1 MSRTRRNFS
10 AKFKSELVIELLKGE
25 KDLNTI
31 ATENNIQP
39 NLLRN
44 WKKEFLDK
52 ASVVF
57 DDTRE
62 DNLKRKTRF
71 RAQRKKLNMRKKL
84 ASSPCRWIGLKKK
97 SEETLGPTTRV
108 NLVQNLLKTKELPVK
123 TGATLLDINR
133 TSVYYKGMPI
143 SQEELDC
150 KSIIDRLHTDNP
162 AWGVRQLSAQLKK
175 RGHQVGRRKTRRY
188 MNEMGIDPIY
198 PKMNL
203 SKRMRQAKVCPY
215 LLRNAV
221 IYRPNQAWSIDITYI
236 PIKRGF
242 LYLTAVIDWYS
253 RCIVGWEVDDTLDTR
268 MVITALKKAFIV
280 AKPVILNS
288 DQGCQ
293 FTSNEYMNFLK
304 ENQIR
309 QSMDGKSR
317 WADNIM
323 IERWFRSFKYEEA
336 YLTQYNNIR
345 EARKAIGKYVH
356 TYNFERCHSALNNQT
371 PASCYYPILLLDDHY
386 AGKGGIFSPTQLHIS
401 VHDKKLKFS
410 FLTTEPL
417 YSQLK

>member
-1 MSRTRRNFS
+1 M
-10 AKFKSELVIELLKGE
+10 VE
-25 KDLNTI
+25 K
-31 ATENNIQP
+31 
-39 NLLRN
+39 
-44 WKKEFLDK
+44 
-52 ASVVF
+52 
-57 DDTRE
+57 
-62 DNLKRKTRF
+62 NLKKH
-71 RAQRKKLNMRKKL
+71 LDL
-84 ASSPCRWIGLKKK
+84 
-97 SEETLGPTTRV
+97 TTRV

-123 TGATLLDINR
+123 TGAALLDINR
-133 TSVYYKGMPI
+133 TSVYYKGTPI

-162 AWGVRQLSAQLKK
+162 AWGARQLSAQLKK
-175 RGHQVGRRKTRRY
+175 RGHQVGRRKTCRY

-203 SKRMRQAKVCPY
+203 SKRMQQAKVCPY

-221 IYRPNQAWSIDITYI
+221 IDRPNQAWSIDITYI

-242 LYLTAVIDWYS
+242 LYLTAVIDWYN

-268 MVITALKKAFIV
+268 IVITALKKAFMV
-280 AKPVILNS
+280 AKPVILNL

-293 FTSNEYMNFLK
+293 FTSNEYMDFLK

-345 EARKAIGKYVH
+345 EVRKAIGKYVH
-356 TYNFERCHSALNNQT
+356 TYNFERCHSAFNNQT
-371 PASCYYPILLLDDHY
+371 PASCYYPILLLDDHV
-386 AGKGGIFSPTQLHIS
+386 A
-401 VHDKKLKFS
+401 
-410 FLTTEPL
+410 
-417 YSQLK
+417 

>member
-1 MSRTRRNFS
+1 M
-10 AKFKSELVIELLKGE
+10 
-25 KDLNTI
+25 DL
-31 ATENNIQP
+31 
-39 NLLRN
+39 
-44 WKKEFLDK
+44 
-52 ASVVF
+52 
-57 DDTRE
+57 
-62 DNLKRKTRF
+62 
-71 RAQRKKLNMRKKL
+71 
-84 ASSPCRWIGLKKK
+84 
-97 SEETLGPTTRV
+97 TTRV

-123 TGATLLDINR
+123 TGAALLDINR
-133 TSVYYKGMPI
+133 TSVYYKGTPI

-162 AWGVRQLSAQLKK
+162 AWGTRQLSAQLKK

-203 SKRMRQAKVCPY
+203 SKRMQQAKVCPY

-221 IYRPNQAWSIDITYI
+221 IDRPNQAWSIDITYI

-268 MVITALKKAFIV
+268 MVITALKKAFMV

-345 EARKAIGKYVH
+345 EARKAIGNMCIH
-356 TYNFERCHSALNNQT
+356 TTLNVVIPHSIIRHRH
-371 PASCYYPILLLDDHY
+371 PAIIQSCYWMITQPKGDFLPYPVTY
-386 AGKGGIFSPTQLHIS
+386 IS
-401 VHDKKLKFS
+401 SL
-410 FLTTEPL
+410 
-417 YSQLK
+417 

>member
-62 DNLKRKTRF
+62 DNLK
-71 RAQRKKLNMRKKL
+71 KKL
-84 ASSPCRWIGLKKK
+84 ALECKEKAEYAKKVGQLTMQVDWLKKNLK
-97 SEETLGPTTRV
+97 KHLDLTTRV

-123 TGATLLDINR
+123 TGAALLDINR
-133 TSVYYKGMPI
+133 TSVYYKGTPI

-162 AWGVRQLSAQLKK
+162 AWGARQLSAQLKK

-203 SKRMRQAKVCPY
+203 SKRMQQAKVCPY
-215 LLRNAV
+215 LLRNTV
-221 IYRPNQAWSIDITYI
+221 IDRPNQAWSIDITYI

-242 LYLTAVIDWYS
+242 LYLAAVIDWYS

-323 IERWFRSFKYEEA
+323 IEQWFRSFKYEEA

-371 PASCYYPILLLDDHY
+371 PASCYYPILLLDDH
-386 AGKGGIFSPTQLHIS
+386 AA
-401 VHDKKLKFS
+401 
-410 FLTTEPL
+410 
-417 YSQLK
+417 

>member
-1 MSRTRRNFS
+1 MAIMIPSVISPDVKSNAEKHIFKWFQKAPGTEDWIILHSLGVSNHKKVIHGEVDFFALIPEMGIFALEVKGGRVRRQNGIWSFTDKYGHTDTKERGPFDQAWEGIYS
-10 AKFKSELVIELLKGE
+10 LKE
-25 KDLNTI
+25 SISKM
-31 ATENNIQP
+31 
-39 NLLRN
+39 
-44 WKKEFLDK
+44 LDNK
-52 ASVVF
+52 H
-57 DDTRE
+57 R
-62 DNLKRKTRF
+62 
-71 RAQRKKLNMRKKL
+71 
-84 ASSPCRWIGLKKK
+84 GLKD
-97 SEETLGPTTRV
+97 V
-108 NLVQNLLKTKELPVK
+108 
-123 TGATLLDINR
+123 ALLDINR
-133 TSVYYKGMPI
+133 TSVYYKGTPI

-162 AWGVRQLSAQLKK
+162 AWGARQLSAQLKK

-203 SKRMRQAKVCPY
+203 SKRMQQAKVCPY

-221 IYRPNQAWSIDITYI
+221 IDRPNQAWSIDITYI
-236 PIKRGF
+236 AIKHGF

-268 MVITALKKAFIV
+268 MVITALKKAFMV

-304 ENQIR
+304 ENQIF

-345 EARKAIGKYVH
+345 EARKAISNYVH
-356 TYNFERCHSALNNQT
+356 TYNFEHCHSALNNRT
-371 PASCYYPILLLDDHY
+371 PASCYYPILLLDDC
-386 AGKGGIFSPTQLHIS
+386 AA
-401 VHDKKLKFS
+401 
-410 FLTTEPL
+410 
-417 YSQLK
+417 

>member
-10 AKFKSELVIELLKGE
+10 AKFKSELVIELLRGE

-31 ATENNIQP
+31 AAENNIQP

-62 DNLKRKTRF
+62 ENLKE
-71 RAQRKKLNMRKKL
+71 KL
-84 ASSPCRWIGLKKK
+84 ASERREKAEYAKKVGQLTMQVDWLKKNLK
-97 SEETLGPTTRV
+97 KHLDLTTRV
-108 NLVQNLLKTKELPVK
+108 NLVRNLLKTKELPVK
-123 TGATLLDINR
+123 TGARLLDINR
-133 TSVYYKGMPI
+133 TSIYYNGTPV

-150 KSIIDRLHTDNP
+150 KTIIDRLHTDNP
-162 AWGVRQLSAQLKK
+162 AWGARQMSSQLKM
-175 RGHQVGRRKTRRY
+175 RGHKVGRRKARRY
-188 MNEMGIDPIY
+188 MTEMGINPIY

-203 SKRMRQAKVCPY
+203 SKRMQQAKVCPY

-221 IYRPNQAWSIDITYI
+221 IDRPNIDITYI

-268 MVITALKKAFIV
+268 MVINALKKAFKT

-336 YLTQYNNIR
+336 YLTQYANIR
-345 EARKAIGKYVH
+345 EARKAIGKYIH
-356 TYNFERCHSALNNQT
+356 TYNFERCHSAINNQT
-371 PASCYYPILLLDDHY
+371 PASYYYPVLLIEY
-386 AGKGGIFSPTQLHIS
+386 AA
-401 VHDKKLKFS
+401 
-410 FLTTEPL
+410 
-417 YSQLK
+417 

>member
-1 MSRTRRNFS
+1 MAIMIPSVISPDVKSNAEKHIFKWFQKAPGTEDWIILHSLGVSNHKKVIHGEVDFFALIPEMGIFALEVKGGRVRRQNGIWSFTDKYGHTDTKERGPFDQAWEGIYS
-10 AKFKSELVIELLKGE
+10 LKE
-25 KDLNTI
+25 SISKM
-31 ATENNIQP
+31 
-39 NLLRN
+39 
-44 WKKEFLDK
+44 LDNK
-52 ASVVF
+52 H
-57 DDTRE
+57 R
-62 DNLKRKTRF
+62 
-71 RAQRKKLNMRKKL
+71 
-84 ASSPCRWIGLKKK
+84 GLKD
-97 SEETLGPTTRV
+97 V
-108 NLVQNLLKTKELPVK
+108 
-123 TGATLLDINR
+123 ALLDINR
-133 TSVYYKGMPI
+133 TSVYYKGTPI

-162 AWGVRQLSAQLKK
+162 AWGARQLSAQLKK
-175 RGHQVGRRKTRRY
+175 RGHQVGRRKTCRY

-203 SKRMRQAKVCPY
+203 SKRMQQAKVCPY

-221 IYRPNQAWSIDITYI
+221 IDRPNQAWSIDITYI
-236 PIKRGF
+236 PIKHGF

-253 RCIVGWEVDDTLDTR
+253 RCVVGWEVDDTLDTR
-268 MVITALKKAFIV
+268 MVITALKKAFMV

-356 TYNFERCHSALNNQT
+356 TYNFERCYSALNNQT
-371 PASCYYPILLLDDHY
+371 PASCYYPILLLDDH
-386 AGKGGIFSPTQLHIS
+386 AA
-401 VHDKKLKFS
+401 
-410 FLTTEPL
+410 
-417 YSQLK
+417 